1 MGNCLDKTLS
11 SSSSSLDENAEAE
24 ASHSVSNNSG
34 YLGLEAVARHRR
46 SLNRSSNRYIHLNES
61 TASFDSHHLRA
72 DPLSASHRSGSFA
85 SNLSTSFPNNHN
97 GSTHQTISSLNNF
110 FSTAAAASA
119 SAQSQSS
126 QGSGQPQVYYVSPHQ
141 QRTAEQMTEEE
152 QIKLLKRMTLIQQLP
167 TGTYDQNKKNKE

>member
-11 SSSSSLDENAEAE
+11 SSASSLDDNADNNTN
-24 ASHSVSNNSG
+24 HSSTSS
-34 YLGLEAVARHRR
+34 YLGQEARRR
-46 SLNRSSNRYIHLNES
+46 SNLNRSSNRYIHLNES
-61 TASFDSHHLRA
+61 TASIDGHSHLRSH
-72 DPLSASHRSGSFA
+72 LSGSQNSASFA
-85 SNLSTSFPNNHN
+85 SNLSTSLANNN
-97 GSTHQTISSLNNF
+97 STHQTISSLNNF

-126 QGSGQPQVYYVSPHQ
+126 QSSGQPQVYYVSPHQ
-141 QRTAEQMTEEE
+141 QRTAEQLTEEE